1 MERFLRTERLIGS
14 DNMKTLQSKTILVAG
29 LGAVGGYAVEGIAR
43 LGLGSIRLADFDSIS
58 RSNINRQLYALEST
72 IGLSKVDVAAA
83 RIKDINPQCH
93 VYPMNLFV
101 HNDTIAELTEQ
112 PLDLIID
119 AIDSLNPKIE
129 LLTFAYNNKIP
140 IISSMGAALRTDPAK
155 IKSGDIFDT
164 HKCPLSKQVR
174 KRLRN
179 RKVGRGISCVYS
191 TERINFT
198 YTDPEEETEGDDPV
212 ERGLKRRVLGSLPTL
227 PGIFGLILANMAY
240 KMLID
245 SNNSRGH

>member
-14 DNMKTLQSKTILVAG
+14 ENMEILGSKTILVAG
-29 LGAVGGYAVEGIAR
+29 LGAVGSYAVEGIAR
-43 LGLGSIRLADFDSIS
+43 LGVGSIRLADFDTIS
-58 RSNINRQLYALEST
+58 RTNINRQLFALEST
-72 IGLSKVDVAAA
+72 IGLSKVDVAEA
-83 RIKDINPQCH
+83 RIKDINPECH

-101 HNDTIAELTEQ
+101 HNDTIAKLTEQ

-129 LLTFAYNNKIP
+129 LLEFAYNNKIP
-140 IISSMGAALRTDPAK
+140 VISSMGAALRTDPFK

-164 HKCPLSKQVR
+164 HRCPLSKQVR

-179 RKVGRGISCVYS
+179 RGVGRGISCVYS
-191 TERINFT
+191 TERVDFSYI
-198 YTDPEEETEGDDPV
+198 DPEEETAGEDLYD
-212 ERGLKRRVLGSLPTL
+212 RGIKRRVLGSLPTI

-240 KMLID
+240 KKLLTPD
-245 SNNSRGH
+245 LSS